1 VLNAPSAVLSAVL
14 SAEPIAVETVVLVAE
29 IAVVIAV
36 AVSQTVVLAAEI
48 AVAVVA
54 TPRPVAK
61 AKVPAN
67 PWRSER
73 STGPRL

>member
-1 VLNAPSAVLSAVL
+1 VAEPSA
-14 SAEPIAVETVVLVAE
+14 AETVVETVVLVAE
-29 IAVVIAV
+29 IAV
-36 AVSQTVVLAAEI
+36 AVSQTVVLAAVI

-54 TPRPVAK
+54 TPRPVPK